1 MNSEDRKRLRKQKH
15 RIMMMRLWL
24 PVVLVVVLVVGLT
37 AGGIA
42 MSLGQTKSVA
52 EQGTKEDGT
61 KNVETKEASN
71 ESKEA
76 GDENGEAQTVDQAGA
91 DKQQSEEAQ
100 TGAESDNSQAGNE
113 DYDSNHAIEQSDFDE
128 FITNLNEAVAQK
140 HDIIPICTT
149 VLSADQPPKEDI
161 MLDQQKITILYC
173 RLSNEDAQEGESN
186 SIANQREYL
195 TRYARDHGYTNLK
208 ILVDDGYTGTNFNRP
223 GVQEGFELV
232 KQGLVGCW
240 LVKDL
245 SRFGRDYLTVGQYT
259 DIIFPSYDVRFIA
272 INDGVDSNRGDSEG
286 FAAIRNLFNEWYPRD
301 TSKKVRVSLRQRGTS
316 GKHMGKPPYGYRC
329 DPEDKDHWILDEEA
343 APVVKL
349 IFDLCI
355 DGKGPEQIARIL
367 EEKQILTAKALYA
380 KRKKKPMPERPYHW
394 GNQSI
399 VGILERQEYT
409 GCTCNFKTYSKS
421 YKLKKRIPNEP
432 ENMFYLPDTQEAIV
446 SQAQFDRVQELRK
459 NKRRPAKAERQGLF
473 SGLLFCADCGGKL
486 HFATSKSFEG
496 KQDHYVCNNYKSNRG
511 TCTAHYIR
519 EDVLREIV
527 LERIRAVNEYIR
539 SDVDGFQEE
548 WLQCRRTDQERSIRD
563 DKKKLEQAKK
573 RLADLDVIIS
583 RLYEDYV
590 LGNLNQDRYRKMS
603 ADYEAEQER
612 LKLEIEVIEEWVEQR
627 EEMNDGLDA
636 FIALTQKYV
645 DVEELTQTIVN
656 EYIKKIIVYAPD
668 KSSGKRKQKVK
679 IFFNFV
685 DDVDIPVISEPIIT
699 QTTYEHRKTA

>member
-1 MNSEDRKRLRKQKH
+1 M
-15 RIMMMRLWL
+15 
-24 PVVLVVVLVVGLT
+24 T
-37 AGGIA
+37 
-42 MSLGQTKSVA
+42 QT
-52 EQGTKEDGT
+52 Q
-61 KNVETKEASN
+61 NY
-71 ESKEA
+71 
-76 GDENGEAQTVDQAGA
+76 
-91 DKQQSEEAQ
+91 
-100 TGAESDNSQAGNE
+100 DN
-113 DYDSNHAIEQSDFDE
+113 ILLC
-128 FITNLNEAVAQK
+128 T
-140 HDIIPICTT
+140 PI
-149 VLSADQPPKEDI
+149 LSADQNAKEDV
-161 MLDQQKITILYC
+161 MDQQKITIIYC
-173 RLSNEDAQEGESN
+173 RLSVEDIKENSKGGKADESN
-186 SIANQREYL
+186 SIQNQREFL
-195 TRYARDHGYTNLK
+195 TRYAKEHGYTNLK

-223 GVQEGFELV
+223 GVQEGFDLV

-272 INDGVDSNRGDSEG
+272 VNDGVDSERGDSEG
-286 FAAIRNLFNEWYPRD
+286 MAAIRNLFNEWYPRD

-409 GCTCNFKTYSKS
+409 GCTLNFKTYSKS
-421 YKLKKRIPNEP
+421 YKLKKRIPNNP
-432 ENMFYLPDTQEAIV
+432 EDMFYLPPDTQEAIV

-459 NKRRPAKAERQGLF
+459 NKRRPAKAERQGFF

-496 KQDHYVCNNYKSNRG
+496 KQDHYVCNHYKSNRG

-519 EDVLREIV
+519 EETLRDIV
-527 LERIRAVNEYIR
+527 LEHIRAVNEYIR
-539 SDVDGFQEE
+539 GDVDGFQEE
-548 WLQCRRTDQERSIRD
+548 YLQCRKADHEQSIRD
-563 DKKKLEQAKK
+563 DKKKVEQAKK
-573 RLADLDVIIS
+573 RLTSLDVIIS
-583 RLYEDYV
+583 RLYEDFA
-590 LGNLNQDRYRKMS
+590 LGEISKDRYKKMS
-603 ADYEAEQER
+603 ADYEEEQER
-612 LKLEIEVIEEWVEQR
+612 LKLEIDVIEEWVEQR
-627 EEMNDGLDA
+627 EEMDEGLNA

-645 DVEELTQTIVN
+645 DVMELTQTIVN
-656 EYIKKIIVYAPD
+656 EYIKKIVVFAPD
-668 KSSGKRKQKVK
+668 KSSGKRQQKVK
-679 IFFNFV
+679 IYFNFV
-685 DDVDIPVISEPIIT
+685 DDVEIPVISETIT
-699 QTTYEHRKTA
+699 TETTYGRRKTA